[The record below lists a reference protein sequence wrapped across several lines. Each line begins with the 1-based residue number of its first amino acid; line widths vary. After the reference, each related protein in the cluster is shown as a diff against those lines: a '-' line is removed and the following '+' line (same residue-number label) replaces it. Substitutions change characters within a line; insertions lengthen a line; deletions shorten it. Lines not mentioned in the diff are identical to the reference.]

1 MWRTVHVAI
10 HVSRH
15 DASHSLSYVITDA
28 AVIAIFVA
36 AFANSATIGY
46 QSTRLIQ
53 SFFNDAASI
62 PCEQASPHRI
72 TKPPIRNHLLG
83 IIFMLQTLNIFDLS
97 KANIRILHYTWFA
110 FFMTF
115 VVWLGLG
122 PMMPFIQE
130 AVGLTDQQAK
140 VLLILNVAMTI
151 PARIV
156 VGMLVDKLGP
166 RIMYT
171 SILILGGVISIAF
184 AWADSYGQLALL
196 RFLSGFIGAGF
207 VVGIRMIGEWFPAKQ
222 TGLAQGI
229 YGGWGNFGAAG
240 AAMSLPFIAA
250 NIGTSDGWRIA
261 ITAASITAIAYGTLY
276 YFIVSNTPK
285 GSTYFKPKKTGAMEV
300 TSKGDLFM
308 YIFMNIP
315 LFLALGI
322 LTWKL
327 SPNNMGLL
335 DQATSYFIYA
345 TLLVIY
351 AIQVWKIWHINSHVL
366 KSPVP
371 DLHRYKFKQVAILD
385 FAYLVTFGTELAVVS
400 MLAMFYV
407 TWFDVPKV
415 TAALLAGI
423 YPFINLVARPGGG
436 WISDKIG
443 RKLTLG
449 IVFAGITGSFLLL
462 GLVEKSWPVWM
473 VVAVSIIGG
482 IFSKAGSGA
491 VYAMVPLVQRR
502 MTGQI
507 AGMAGA
513 FGNVGAV
520 MFLTVNSL
528 VDYDRFFLFIGIIA
542 AFVFMLI
549 LFFLEEPKGQIVE
562 IMPDGT
568 VQMIEVT

>member
-1 MWRTVHVAI
+1 M
-10 HVSRH
+10 
-15 DASHSLSYVITDA
+15 
-28 AVIAIFVA
+28 
-36 AFANSATIGY
+36 
-46 QSTRLIQ
+46 
-53 SFFNDAASI
+53 
-62 PCEQASPHRI
+62 SPQR
-72 TKPPIRNHLLG
+72 
-83 IIFMLQTLNIFDLS
+83 LNILDLS
-97 KANIRILHYTWFA
+97 KQNIRILHYTWFA

-122 PMMPFIQE
+122 PMMPFIKE
-130 AVGLTDQQAK
+130 ALNLTDQQAK

-171 SILILGGVISIAF
+171 SILMLGGTISIAF
-184 AWADSYGQLALL
+184 AWANDYQTLSIL

-207 VVGIRMIGEWFPAKQ
+207 VVGIRMIGEWFPARQ

-229 YGGWGNFGAAG
+229 YGGWGNFGSAG
-240 AAMSLPFIAA
+240 AAFTLPFIAA
-250 NIGTSDGWRIA
+250 NLGGDDAWRYALTLASLVAIG
-261 ITAASITAIAYGTLY
+261 YGIVY
-276 YFIVSNTPK
+276 YFIVSDTPK

-300 TSKGDLFM
+300 TSGGDLVL
-308 YIFMNIP
+308 YILMNIP
-315 LFLALGI
+315 LFLALG
-322 LTWKL
+322 LLAWKL
-327 SPNNMGLL
+327 SPSNMNMIDNITTYVIYGAL
-335 DQATSYFIYA
+335 ASIYA
-345 TLLVIY
+345 G
-351 AIQVWKIWHINSHVL
+351 QVWKIWHINRHVL
-366 KSPVP
+366 KTPVP
-371 DLHRYKFKQVAILD
+371 ELHRYKFKQVAILD
-385 FAYLVTFGTELAVVS
+385 WAYLVTFGTELAVVS

-407 TWFDVPKV
+407 SWFDVPKV

-423 YPFINLVARPGGG
+423 YPFINLFARPGGG

-443 RKLTLG
+443 RRRTLI
-449 IVFAGITGSFLLL
+449 IVFSGITGSFLLL
-462 GLVEKSWPVWM
+462 GTVSEAWPVWL
-473 VVAVSIIGG
+473 VVGLTIVGG

-528 VDYDRFFLFIGIIA
+528 VNYDQFFLFIGIVSA
-542 AFVFMLI
+542 VVFALI
-549 LFFLEEPKGQIVE
+549 FIFLEEPKGTMTE

-568 VQMIEVT
+568 VQMLEVN